1 MRVKFG
7 TGTKDVPITEVTPE
21 NYIVSDGEQG
31 DYHCIIEIKQ
41 FDPKTGRR
49 LSKPRV
55 QKFDVKVW
63 QTGIERNLRQQG
75 YDVTVLHNPTDWL
88 REQEE
93 KLKQTAA
100 QRAEAARKAE
110 EKRKDAERAA
120 LKKEILAELKKEG
133 LLKTK

>member
-1 MRVKFG
+1 MRAASCESRGGLFR
-7 TGTKDVPITEVTPE
+7 
-21 NYIVSDGEQG
+21 SADGEQG

-110 EKRKDAERAA
+110 EKRKAAERAA
-120 LKKEILAELKKEG
+120 LKKEILAELKQKGE
-133 LLKTK
+133 L

>member
-7 TGTKDVPITEVTPE
+7 AGTKDVPITEVTPE
-21 NYIVSDGEQG
+21 NYIVPDGEQG

-110 EKRKDAERAA
+110 EKRKAAERAA

>member
-21 NYIVSDGEQG
+21 NYIVPDGEQG

-110 EKRKDAERAA
+110 EKRKAAERAA
-120 LKKEILAELKKEG
+120 LKKEILAELKQEG